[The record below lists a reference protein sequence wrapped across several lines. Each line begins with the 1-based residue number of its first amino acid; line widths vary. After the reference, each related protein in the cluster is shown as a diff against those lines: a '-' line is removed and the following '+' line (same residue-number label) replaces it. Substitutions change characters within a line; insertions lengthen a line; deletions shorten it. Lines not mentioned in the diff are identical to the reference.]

1 MLESDGGNEV
11 TRLFLKLLAG
21 FYIPVYLILMDIV
34 VAAVFSVIV
43 VRIKEPKV
51 ELYVVSLGGVDGQ
64 VVRAAA
70 IHLGHC
76 VICEA
81 AGERLIIGKLL
92 VAADGASLIGIVVA
106 ENEGE
111 GDASVRDRL
120 EYRLYSGIDSLCGLD
135 FAARYLVACKY
146 DEVGL
151 LCVES
156 FFHEHYHG
164 FSRYVDILRVGNL
177 HDLELSVFVEAQN
190 TVVVDCR
197 KAGDAAAISIAAQS
211 TTASKA
217 LIFLLM
223 TRFNPFSTLCE

>member
-1 MLESDGGNEV
+1 M
-11 TRLFLKLLAG
+11 TRLFLELLAG

-70 IHLGHC
+70 VKLGVC

-81 AGERLIIGKLL
+81 AGERLIICELL
-92 VAADGASLIGIVVA
+92 VAADGAALIGIVVA

-111 GDASVRDRL
+111 GDASVRNGL

-156 FFHEHYHG
+156 FSMNIIMASLGMSISCVSEICI
-164 FSRYVDILRVGNL
+164 ILSFPSLLKRRTP
-177 HDLELSVFVEAQN
+177 LSS
-190 TVVVDCR
+190 T
-197 KAGDAAAISIAAQS
+197 AAKRA
-211 TTASKA
+211 TPR
-217 LIFLLM
+217 L
-223 TRFNPFSTLCE
+223 

>member
-1 MLESDGGNEV
+1 M
-11 TRLFLKLLAG
+11 
-21 FYIPVYLILMDIV
+21 
-34 VAAVFSVIV
+34 
-43 VRIKEPKV
+43 
-51 ELYVVSLGGVDGQ
+51 
-64 VVRAAA
+64 RAAA
-70 IHLGHC
+70 VKLGVC

-92 VAADGASLIGIVVA
+92 VAADGAALIGIVVA

-156 FFHEHYHG
+156 FSMNIIMASLGMSISCVSEICI
-164 FSRYVDILRVGNL
+164 ILSFPSLLKRRTP
-177 HDLELSVFVEAQN
+177 LSSTAA
-190 TVVVDCR
+190 

-223 TRFNPFSTLCE
+223 TCFNPFSTLCE